1 MAPVVVR
8 PEKDSKNA
16 SVIVRFGLS
25 ALKGTGQSA
34 IDDVI
39 AERHAVMSYAHMLDR
54 LRNERVKEVIA
65 RILEDEKLHL
75 EAFTRLLAKLSD

>member
-1 MAPVVVR
+1 ML
-8 PEKDSKNA
+8 E
-16 SVIVRFGLS
+16 
-25 ALKGTGQSA
+25 
-34 IDDVI
+34 DDVI